1 MKLLMFFCSIDFFK
15 FIKYIELVK
24 YISSRIYITSFI
36 FYFELNSYKTAKE
49 DLFIVIDEIIMQDEQ
64 GLVAHEFLIDCKEFK
79 KTSGVDVVD
88 ISKRLMDYG

>member
-1 MKLLMFFCSIDFFK
+1 
-15 FIKYIELVK
+15 
-24 YISSRIYITSFI
+24 
-36 FYFELNSYKTAKE
+36 
-49 DLFIVIDEIIMQDEQ
+49 MQDEQ